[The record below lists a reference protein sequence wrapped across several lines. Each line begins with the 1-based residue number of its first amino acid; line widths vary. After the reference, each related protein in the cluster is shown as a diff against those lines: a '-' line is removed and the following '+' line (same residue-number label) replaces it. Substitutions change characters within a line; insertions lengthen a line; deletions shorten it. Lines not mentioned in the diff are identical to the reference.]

1 MRKVILD
8 VDTGSD
14 DAIAIMTAV
23 LNPELDVL
31 GICTVNGNRSIDNTT
46 ENTLRVVEHIGAKV
60 PVHRGCALP
69 MVVSLTKGRREC
81 VPFAGQ
87 KDKKEDV
94 HGDFMPL
101 PAATIHC
108 EKEDAVSWTVRTLM
122 ESEGDISLIAVG
134 PLTNVAM
141 ALRIQPEIANKIDKI
156 YIMGGGWHEQNI
168 TPAAE
173 FNFWIDPEAAK
184 IVMNSG
190 VDIVLVPLDATHAG
204 AISIHVAEKLA
215 QSDAPAA
222 QLAAKLIAKRLDGYN
237 NWQPMK
243 DMTTVPIHDALA
255 VCAAI
260 NMDVLE
266 DVHFVNVDV
275 DCSGGVCDGQ
285 SVCDME
291 AKDKSAQ
298 PNVHVA
304 LNANREMFENMLL
317 EALTKKI

>member
-31 GICTVNGNRSIDNTT
+31 GICTVNGNRCIDNTT

-60 PVHRGCALP
+60 PVYKGCALP

-81 VPFAGQ
+81 VPFTGQ

-101 PAATIHC
+101 PEATIHC
-108 EKEDAVSWTVRTLM
+108 EKENAVSWTVRTLM

-141 ALRIQPEIANKIDKI
+141 ALRIQPEIVNKIDKI

-204 AISIHVAEKLA
+204 AISIHVAEALA
-215 QSDAPAA
+215 QSEAPAA
-222 QLAAKLIAKRLDGYN
+222 QLAAKLIAKRLEGYN

-260 NMDVLE
+260 HMDVLE
-266 DVHFVNVDV
+266 DVRFVNVDV

-285 SVCDME
+285 SVCDIE
-291 AKDKSAQ
+291 AKNKEAK

-304 LNANREMFENMLL
+304 LNANRELLEKMLL
-317 EALTKKI
+317 ETLTKKI

>member
-1 MRKVILD
+1 MKKVILD

-14 DAIAIMTAV
+14 DAIAIMTA
-23 LNPELDVL
+23 LLSPELDVL
-31 GICTVNGNRSIDNTT
+31 GICTVNGNRCIDNTT

-60 PVHRGCALP
+60 PVYRGCALP

-81 VPFAGQ
+81 VPFTGQ

-101 PAATIHC
+101 PEATITC
-108 EKEDAVSWTVRTLM
+108 EKECAVSWMVNTLM
-122 ESEGDISLIAVG
+122 ASEGDISLIAVG
-134 PLTNVAM
+134 PLTNLAM
-141 ALRIQPEIANKIDKI
+141 AMRIQPEIVSKIEKI

-184 IVMNSG
+184 IVVNSG
-190 VDIVLVPLDATHAG
+190 VEIVLVPLDATHAG
-204 AISIHVAEKLA
+204 AISIHVAEELEK
-215 QSDAPAA
+215 SDAPAA
-222 QLAAKLIAKRLDGYN
+222 QLAAKLIAKRLSGYN

-243 DMTTVPIHDALA
+243 DTTTVPIHDALA

-260 NMDVLE
+260 NMDVLA

-285 SVCDME
+285 SVCDLE
-291 AKDKSAQ
+291 QKDKSAK
-298 PNVHVA
+298 PNVHLA
-304 LNANREMFENMLL
+304 LNANRELFSSLL
-317 EALTKKI
+317 KTALTRKF